1 MGRKGLGGTEQ
12 TFSADPWHS
21 VAHPARPQAATENR
35 LFTVGSKP
43 QTEGFHHGNAGH
55 GVGVRGCRDVG
66 CPVPCP
72 APRDRVAPRAG
83 RAEPPRS
90 SGGSFGSTF
99 AVGNCSMNI
108 NGQVPQD
115 AAGPQQLA
123 GAWEGRGK
131 VAPRASRCALFAQQ
145 TPRAPSA
152 AAPAGCAERCLH
164 GRRTSSVLSR
174 QRRTP
179 TEQLGSGHA
188 SGTPR
193 SPRNVA

>member
-1 MGRKGLGGTEQ
+1 METQGMEWALGAAGTSGALCRALRPGIERPHAQ
-12 TFSADPWHS
+12 DERSHH
-21 VAHPARPQAATENR
+21 VA
-35 LFTVGSKP
+35 
-43 QTEGFHHGNAGH
+43 
-55 GVGVRGCRDVG
+55 
-66 CPVPCP
+66 
-72 APRDRVAPRAG
+72 RVARLDP
-83 RAEPPRS
+83 
-90 SGGSFGSTF
+90 TF

-131 VAPRASRCALFAQQ
+131 VAPRASRCTLFAQQ

-152 AAPAGCAERCLH
+152 AAPAGCTERCLH